1 MIIYISVICVILSRL
16 DVIGLVVI
24 LVFILNC

>member
-1 MIIYISVICVILSRL
+1 VIIYISVICVILSRL